1 LQQKF
6 KKFFH
11 TSPPAIGTMGSF
23 GLMGTPG
30 GLGVSE
36 FSPMGQHT
44 PFGASHSLDEPL
56 PIGAGDFPTRLPL
69 ARSEDDDDDEEKDE
83 EREEE
88 EEEQQ
93 QQPAPTPM
101 LTQRRLSSGG
111 SGGSAG
117 FVRDFSPLDLIR
129 AHVFASCTISLL

>member
-1 LQQKF
+1 
-6 KKFFH
+6 
-11 TSPPAIGTMGSF
+11 MGSF